1 MYTIRENIINN
12 KVEGYWIDEKIHGT
26 IVESIYV
33 TLYPKSCSCHFFT
46 ESKNVHNHFHIN
58 LVEHWIK
65 SGKPIAAIY
74 GKSKKGKIITLC
86 PGFIKN

>member
-33 TLYPKSCSCHFFT
+33 TLYAAQSRLSRVCHKSPKS
-46 ESKNVHNHFHIN
+46 
-58 LVEHWIK
+58 
-65 SGKPIAAIY
+65 Y
-74 GKSKKGKIITLC
+74 
-86 PGFIKN
+86 PGQKERGCRQRRHPVR